1 MTNTD
6 NNTLLRDIEKEL
18 DGINC
23 GARYDHLNKKLS
35 AWTTDQSKLQV
46 AKSLHQL
53 FIKERE
59 GFAVKFAEWIL
70 NSDYGYSEKKWFS
83 DDLKSEKTT
92 QQLFDLY
99 TKTLNK

>member
-53 FIKERE
+53 FIKERDD
-59 GFAVKFAEWIL
+59 FAVKFAEHL
-70 NSDYGYSEKKWFS
+70 CLLDFRHGKWY
-83 DDLKSEKTT
+83 DLVTRESKTT
-92 QQLFDLY
+92 QELLTEH